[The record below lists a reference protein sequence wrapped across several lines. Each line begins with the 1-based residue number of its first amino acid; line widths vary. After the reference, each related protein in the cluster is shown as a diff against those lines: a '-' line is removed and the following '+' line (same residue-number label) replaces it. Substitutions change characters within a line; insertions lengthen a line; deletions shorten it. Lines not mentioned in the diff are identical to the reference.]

1 MKEDKSTLVL
11 SNPNSDTVNDP
22 SVGEEVQRQSQEVVK
37 RRSFLKGTS
46 AKCITTLILVFIG
59 LYFVSLASAQQLATS
74 SIWQVQHPP
83 FDKTIGLEIS
93 AISAQSD
100 ENVWAVGNGSAH
112 WDGNSWTLVPI
123 VRHDSLN
130 LAGVAA
136 LSPSNVWG
144 VGAFV
149 PSGGRSVEA
158 VEQFNGQAWQVIP
171 DVNLIGQNLDGI
183 VGSETLTSISALGPD
198 DIWAAGSVGIEP
210 PCDCIVPFIEH
221 FDGTKWN
228 LSGVLLNQNSPGN
241 FQFLQGINAISDSD
255 VWAVG
260 FQSLNGALNGA
271 AQIFHFDGTQWA
283 LAASPA
289 GPTARFDAV
298 TSIASNDV
306 WAVGQ
311 NNQHTL
317 ISHFDGTRW
326 RVVDS
331 PNTNDLN
338 NLLYGV
344 TAVSSSSVWAVGQH
358 FQGFGGRGKTLV
370 LHFDGSTWALNAAP
384 SQKGSDSTVLFSA
397 SSLPSGHVWL
407 GGTFTILELPPLRPF
422 VLFSKL
428 GQ

>member
-1 MKEDKSTLVL
+1 MLSVL
-11 SNPNSDTVNDP
+11 KT
-22 SVGEEVQRQSQEVVK
+22 SV
-37 RRSFLKGTS
+37 
-46 AKCITTLILVFIG
+46 KCITTLILLFIG
-59 LYFVSLASAQQLATS
+59 LHFVPPASAQQPAL
-74 SIWQVQHPP
+74 SIWEVQHPP
-83 FDKTIGLEIS
+83 FDQTIGLEIN

-100 ENVWAVGNGSAH
+100 EDVWAVGNGSAH

-136 LSPSNVWG
+136 LSPSNAWA
-144 VGAFV
+144 VGSFV
-149 PSGGRSVEA
+149 NSQGRSVEA

-183 VGSETLTSISALGPD
+183 VASESLTSVSALGPD

-228 LSGVLLNQNSPGN
+228 LSGVLLNANSPGN
-241 FQFLQGINAISDSD
+241 FQFLQGISSISDSD

-260 FQSLNGALNGA
+260 YESLNGALNGS
-271 AQIFHFDGTQWA
+271 AQIFHFDGVHWT
-283 LAASPA
+283 LAASPS

-298 TSIASNDV
+298 TAIASNKV

-311 NNQHTL
+311 NNQKTL
-317 ISHFDGTRW
+317 ISHFDGTQW
-326 RVVDS
+326 LVVDS
-331 PNTNDLN
+331 PNTKDLN
-338 NLLYGV
+338 NVLYGV

-358 FQGFGGRGKTLV
+358 FQGTAKTLV
-370 LHFDGSTWALNAAP
+370 LHFDGSRWGLNAAP
-384 SQKGSDSTVLFSA
+384 SQPGSDSTVLFSA

-407 GGTFTILELPPLRPF
+407 GGTFVSLKLPPLRPF